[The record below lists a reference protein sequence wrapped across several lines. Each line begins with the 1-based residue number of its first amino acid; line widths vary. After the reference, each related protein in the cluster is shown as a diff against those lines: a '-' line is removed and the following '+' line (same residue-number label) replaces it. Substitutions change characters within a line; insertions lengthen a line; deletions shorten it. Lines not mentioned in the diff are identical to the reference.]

1 MLHNFGGN
9 IEMYG
14 ILDAIS
20 SGPID
25 ARDSQNSTMVC
36 YGFLLQHVVCHFQ
49 QGKMNSHMSIRIISS
64 LVRMLSFASKSRL
77 IHQIQ
82 LDG

>member
-20 SGPID
+20 LGPVD
-25 ARDSQNSTMVC
+25 ARVSKNSTMVC
-36 YGFLLQHVVCHFQ
+36 STIV
-49 QGKMNSHMSIRIISS
+49 K
-64 LVRMLSFASKSRL
+64 SKYCS
-77 IHQIQ
+77 
-82 LDG
+82 

>member
-20 SGPID
+20 SGPVE
-25 ARDSQNSTMVC
+25 ARVSANSTMVPRI
-36 YGFLLQHVVCHFQ
+36 FLVLHIGILSIMISAIIHKFAFVRSLNGSYLQCGLMQ
-49 QGKMNSHMSIRIISS
+49 ISC
-64 LVRMLSFASKSRL
+64 
-77 IHQIQ
+77 
-82 LDG
+82 G

>member
-20 SGPID
+20 SGPVD
-25 ARDSQNSTMVC
+25 ALASENSTMVHLVLYC
-36 YGFLLQHVVCHFQ
+36 IIYYCHIYVMHVAHELL
-49 QGKMNSHMSIRIISS
+49 
-64 LVRMLSFASKSRL
+64 
-77 IHQIQ
+77 
-82 LDG
+82 

>member
-20 SGPID
+20 SGPVD
-25 ARDSQNSTMVC
+25 ALASENSTMVC
-36 YGFLLQHVVCHFQ
+36 LVSYNVARELL
-49 QGKMNSHMSIRIISS
+49 
-64 LVRMLSFASKSRL
+64 
-77 IHQIQ
+77 
-82 LDG
+82 

>member
-20 SGPID
+20 TGPVD
-25 ARDSQNSTMVC
+25 AHVSKNPTMVC
-36 YGFLLQHVVCHFQ
+36 STIVKFKYC
-49 QGKMNSHMSIRIISS
+49 S
-64 LVRMLSFASKSRL
+64 
-77 IHQIQ
+77 
-82 LDG
+82 